1 MACTPS
7 AAFLTRGAVGLGP
20 AYQPPPRAR
29 PAWRRTFGSYCLKAQ
44 CPMYDEA
51 GRLVGRVMGY
61 DRYVSIQ
68 DEVEHACRLEAAR
81 LPGVRCGEARL
92 TLLSDYRKECSGE
105 VYFVLDDTARRL
117 L

>member
-1 MACTPS
+1 MGTCTFVTR
-7 AAFLTRGAVGLGP
+7 AAAGLGP
-20 AYQPPPRAR
+20 AYQPPPLAR
-29 PAWRRTFGSYCLKAQ
+29 PPWRRGFGTYCLKAQ
-44 CPMYDEA
+44 CPMYDAE

-68 DEVEHACRLEAAR
+68 GEVERACRLEAGR
-81 LPGVRCGEARL
+81 LPGVTCGEARL
-92 TLLSDYRKECSGE
+92 TLLRDHRKECAGE